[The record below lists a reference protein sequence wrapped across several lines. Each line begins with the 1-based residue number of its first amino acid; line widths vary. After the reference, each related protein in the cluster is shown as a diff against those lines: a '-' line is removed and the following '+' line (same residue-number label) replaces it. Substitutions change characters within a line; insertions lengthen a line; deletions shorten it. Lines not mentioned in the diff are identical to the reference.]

1 MGKKLLFYFLLM
13 GTLAIACSP
22 VKKQL
27 PKPNVL
33 LIIADDLGYGDV
45 SAYGNSKINTPN
57 IDILA
62 NEGVTFTDGHATSA
76 TCTPSRYAL
85 FTGQYPWKN
94 KNAKILPGDAPLLIG
109 ENQFTMGKMFQSKG
123 YKTAAIGKW
132 HLGMGKG
139 HPDWNKKVIPG
150 AKETGFDYSY
160 IIAAT
165 CDRVPTAFIEDGNV
179 ANLAKGDS
187 MFVDYQHPFPGE
199 PTAITNPELMTKLTW
214 THGHNNTVINGIPR
228 IGYMKGGRSAC
239 WVDENIADTLLF
251 HAEKFVT
258 ENKDQQFFLYYGLH
272 EPHVPRVPNQR
283 FAGKSGMGL
292 RGDAI
297 MEADWCVGE
306 ILAHLKKEGVLDN
319 TLVIFSSDNGPVL
332 DDGYDDKARELL
344 NGDDPSGGFRGG
356 KYSLFEA
363 GTRVPFFIYWK
374 GHIKHIVSDAAVN
387 QIDLVASLAK
397 LVGAEIPSGL
407 DSKDFLKTFMG
418 KNKKGRKSMIME
430 ANQRLALR
438 SGNYDL
444 IPPYKGPKT
453 NETGNELANFQ
464 QFTLF
469 NIKKDPAQK
478 KELQDEKPEILKQLK
493 EDFLTKTKGYYNSK
507 QKEIRLK

>member
-1 MGKKLLFYFLLM
+1 MG
-13 GTLAIACSP
+13 
-22 VKKQL
+22 V
-27 PKPNVL
+27 
-33 LIIADDLGYGDV
+33 
-45 SAYGNSKINTPN
+45 
-57 IDILA
+57 
-62 NEGVTFTDGHATSA
+62 
-76 TCTPSRYAL
+76 
-85 FTGQYPWKN
+85 
-94 KNAKILPGDAPLLIG
+94 
-109 ENQFTMGKMFQSKG
+109 
-123 YKTAAIGKW
+123 
-132 HLGMGKG
+132 
-139 HPDWNKKVIPG
+139 
-150 AKETGFDYSY
+150 
-160 IIAAT
+160 
-165 CDRVPTAFIEDGNV
+165 
-179 ANLAKGDS
+179 
-187 MFVDYQHPFPGE
+187 
-199 PTAITNPELMTKLTW
+199 
-214 THGHNNTVINGIPR
+214 
-228 IGYMKGGRSAC
+228 
-239 WVDENIADTLLF
+239 
-251 HAEKFVT
+251 
-258 ENKDQQFFLYYGLH
+258 
-272 EPHVPRVPNQR
+272 
-283 FAGKSGMGL
+283 